1 VAIPVHAQSPED
13 DPERTDLIPRIDE
26 FTETRAWR
34 PPAPERPHGGST
46 NGIRSDE
53 LRRERERP
61 DGESKSKRGK
71 HRRPLRKKPLWQEL
85 LTLFAVAL
93 LLTFLIQHF
102 LGRVYSI
109 PSGSMEKTLHGCP
122 GCTGDRVLVDKLSYA
137 FTDPEPGDVVVFEG
151 PNTWTENDVQEPPSG
166 NVITNTLQQ
175 IGALVGL
182 APPDERDF
190 VKRVIAVGGQTV
202 QCCDE
207 KMRVLV
213 DGRPLD
219 EPYIYWQNGQPDAQQ
234 RFDPVLVPEGT
245 IWVMG
250 DNRSDSCD
258 SRCQGGG
265 GIRGVV
271 PIDDVIGKARYIVLP
286 PSRWQGV
293 GDHNPQ
299 GGIPFAMGA
308 PTWQQGLPAGF
319 GLIYA
324 WPVLWASRR
333 IRWLVAPARGNDPP
347 PEGDPPDGD
356 APSARE

>member
-1 VAIPVHAQSPED
+1 VAIPVHTQSPED

-34 PPAPERPHGGST
+34 AGAPDRPNGHSRNGTHLDDERSE
-46 NGIRSDE
+46 RS
-53 LRRERERP
+53 
-61 DGESKSKRGK
+61 DGESAKSKRGK
-71 HRRPLRKKPLWQEL
+71 HRRPLKKKPLWQEL
-85 LTLFAVAL
+85 LTLFGVAL

-109 PSGSMEKTLHGCP
+109 PSGSMEQTLHGCP
-122 GCTGDRVLVDKLSYA
+122 GCNGDRVLVDKLTYA

-151 PNTWTENDVQEPPSG
+151 PNTWTENDVQAPPSG
-166 NVITNTLQQ
+166 NFVTETLSQ

-190 VKRVIAVGGQTV
+190 VKRVVAVGGQTV
-202 QCCDE
+202 QCCDAR
-207 KMRVLV
+207 MRVVV
-213 DGRPLD
+213 DGRPLN
-219 EPYIYWQNGQPDAQQ
+219 EPYVYWANGKPDAQQ

-245 IWVMG
+245 LWVMG
-250 DNRSDSCD
+250 DNRADSCD

-271 PIDDVIGKARYIVLP
+271 PVDNVIGKARFVVLP

-308 PTWQQGLPAGF
+308 PEWQHGLPAGF
-319 GLIYA
+319 GLIAA
-324 WPVLWASRR
+324 WPVLWLSRR
-333 IRWLVAPARGNDPP
+333 ITWVIRPPRGTRGDDPP
-347 PEGDPPDGD
+347 IEH
-356 APSARE
+356 R